1 MVSLLRE
8 PTKCEI
14 LASKLF
20 EAYEQLAYAYQS
32 ARHHY
37 TKDAKTHIEVALKKL
52 KETELDEE
60 DLMPITDPLRD
71 VIGEE
76 VRLPKVS
83 FIAPAPYARS
93 PVAIASH
100 IDVAQ
105 HELLDLA
112 PRWICLCEV
121 PGEVPKE
128 VRKRE

>member
-1 MVSLLRE
+1 MAFILRE
-8 PTKCEI
+8 PTKCEK

-20 EAYEQLAYAYQS
+20 EAYEQLAYGYQS
-32 ARHHY
+32 ATHNY
-37 TKDAKTHIEVALKKL
+37 TKDAKTHIEIALRKL
-52 KETELDEE
+52 KETEVDEE

-83 FIAPAPYARS
+83 FIAPAPYAQL
-93 PVAIASH
+93 PVEIASH

-105 HELLDLA
+105 RELLDSA

-121 PGEVPKE
+121 PKE